1 MTVKMLE
8 AIYEK
13 GVFRIKSAED
23 LSLSEGQ
30 EVILTVETVEM
41 GNPLSLLTHIYDG
54 LSESEIDEIEE
65 AVLERSP
72 FFADRTNTE

>member
-1 MTVKMLE
+1 MAVKMLE
-8 AIYEK
+8 AVYEK
-13 GVFRIKSAED
+13 GVFRIKSAEN

-30 EVILTVETVEM
+30 KVILTVETVEVE
-41 GNPLSLLTHIYDG
+41 NPLSLLTHIYDG
-54 LSESEIDEIEE
+54 LSEPEIDEIEA

>member
-1 MTVKMLE
+1 MVVKILE

-13 GVFRIKSAED
+13 GVFRIKSTED

-30 EVILTVETVEM
+30 KVILTVETVETE
-41 GNPLSLLTHIYDG
+41 NPLLLLTHIYDG
-54 LSESEIDEIEE
+54 LSEPEIDEIEE

>member
-13 GVFRIKSAED
+13 GVFRIKATED

-30 EVILTVETVEM
+30 RVILTVETLEM
-41 GNPLSLLTHIYDG
+41 EDPLSLLTHIYDG
-54 LSESEIDEIEE
+54 LSEPEIDEIEE

-72 FFADRTNTE
+72 FFADRTNME

>member
-1 MTVKMLE
+1 MVVKMVD

-13 GVFRIKSAED
+13 AVFRIKSAKD

-30 EVILTVETVEM
+30 EVILTIETVEVED
-41 GNPLSLLTHIYDG
+41 PLSLLTHIYDG
-54 LSESEIDEIEE
+54 LSEPEIDENEE
-65 AVLERSP
+65 AVLERSS